1 MSSPSMA
8 LSWLAAVAVTG
19 TASANFAG
27 FTVTSTVT
35 PAGNTQF
42 KVFATFST
50 ANNVVL
56 NVFNVNRTAGSLNAS
71 LWCNDL
77 DRQECGWLPQGS
89 SQQPSYVT
97 ICGGTGVAL
106 DPGNPGDST
115 RLPSGWYDSTPG
127 TSNTA
132 STGMG
137 GGLFGCLIA
146 QVTQSALSTCT
157 HTASVTYKVAGSTIP
172 LSGSGTFTVPAP
184 GALTTLLAAG
194 TLRRRRRR

>member
-56 NVFNVNRTAGSLNAS
+56 NVFGVNRTAGSLNAV
-71 LWCNDL
+71 LWCD
-77 DRQECGWLPQGS
+77 DFQQECWWLPQGS

-115 RLPSGWYDSTPG
+115 SLPSGWYDSTPG
-127 TSNTA
+127 TANVA
-132 STGMG
+132 SAGIG
-137 GGLFGCLIA
+137 AGLFGCLIA

-184 GALTTLLAAG
+184 GALATLLAAG
-194 TLRRRRRR
+194 TLPRRRRR